1 MLPVKSFYARS
12 LLSLSLATVSVASAA
27 TSYVIF
33 SQGRVLSGGGRS
45 NANSQSVAGEPNG
58 KRQAAAMAIENLGP
72 NDDWERILAGVPT
85 AALGEC
91 FNSLS
96 DRFWRENAMAPKIIE
111 KAFER
116 IAAEKGAA
124 VSASDAL
131 SLIRSLPIA
140 GQEDQVLL
148 RVAFGGF
155 FKHSRPNGT
164 ELSILLRET
173 SRPQALSVLAA
184 YISSLEIKKADEAR
198 GIAQELFQSAGLAL
212 DETLKGQ
219 IDSVV
224 VQCFGERGNIT
235 PVLTALNAIK
245 DSRERSKALSQIGIY
260 LRAIR
265 PESLDALIISLAETN
280 IEDAVRLSF
289 ACGVEH
295 GNTWK
300 LLNRL
305 PEQARLSFQR
315 RYCAALSE
323 KNPLEAMDF
332 ANVVAATELPSDA
345 ASVLCVSLLAAGGG
359 TVTHWL
365 STLSP
370 ENSAHVLDQA
380 LAPLNVRTPLPDVK
394 SALAWLSARAAFPGT
409 LPDRAAD
416 LFTQLSKSMDRGALL
431 ELASKLP
438 SKERDK
444 AIEKVFFGNM
454 SIVTELADD
463 PNAALGLIETL
474 PETIRSK
481 VRLNA
486 LCSYGCRDP
495 ESALRIATETGGDP
509 DKQKVINYLLGRP
522 DSDVS
527 LSVKKD
533 LLIQHL
539 STLSTDGDALYNGLA
554 YFMSQYGEIDPL
566 GGVNTCKSLPA
577 GPIQNAAMQSL
588 ARSWSRT
595 DPVPASEWIASL
607 PAGTARDLAVRELV
621 ANALNDPEG
630 ALLNARQIANPQLRM
645 DAAWE
650 VIKAWPPG
658 NSEWIYKLTENAG
671 FTASEVAELRNLKG
685 YSVSEGR

>member
-1 MLPVKSFYARS
+1 MLSVKSFYARS

-27 TSYVIF
+27 TSYLIF
-33 SQGRVLSGGGRS
+33 SQSRVLSYGGWS
-45 NANSQSVAGEPNG
+45 NANSQSAAEEPNG
-58 KRQAAAMAIENLGP
+58 NRQAAAMAIENLGP

-85 AALGEC
+85 ASLGEC

-96 DRFWRENAMAPKIIE
+96 DRFWRENIIAPKIIE

-131 SLIRSLPIA
+131 SLIRSVPIA

-155 FKHSRPNGT
+155 FKHSRPNRT
-164 ELSILLRET
+164 ELSILFRET
-173 SRPQALSVLAA
+173 PRPQALSVLAA
-184 YISSLEIKKADEAR
+184 YISSLEIKQADEAR
-198 GIAQELFQSAGLAL
+198 SIAQELFQSAGLAL

-224 VQCFGERGNIT
+224 VQCFGERGDIT
-235 PVLTALNAIK
+235 PVLTALNGIK
-245 DSRERSKALSQIGIY
+245 DSLERSKTLSQIGIY

-265 PESLDALIISLAETN
+265 PKSLDLLILSLAETN
-280 IEDAVRLSF
+280 VEDAVRLSF

-295 GNTWK
+295 ANTWK

-305 PEQARLSFQR
+305 PEEARLSFQR

-323 KNPLEAMDF
+323 KNPLEATDF
-332 ANVVAATELPSDA
+332 ANVVAATELPGDA
-345 ASVLCVSLLAAGGG
+345 ASVLCVSLLAASDG
-359 TVTHWL
+359 TVIRWL

-370 ENSAHVLDQA
+370 GDSAHVLDEA

-394 SALAWLSARAAFPGT
+394 SAQAWLSARAAFPGT

-416 LFTQLSKSMDRGALL
+416 LFAQLSKSMDRGALL

-438 SKERDK
+438 PKERDK
-444 AIEKVFFGNM
+444 AIEKVFAGNM

-463 PNAALGLIETL
+463 PSAALGLIETL

-486 LCSYGCRDP
+486 LYRYGCRDP

-509 DKQKVINYLLGRP
+509 DKQKVIDYLLGRP

-539 STLSTDGDALYNGLA
+539 STLSTDGGALNGLA
-554 YFMSQYGEIDPL
+554 YFMSEYGDIDPL
-566 GGVNTCKSLPA
+566 GGVNTCKTLPA

-645 DAAWE
+645 DAARE
-650 VIKAWPPG
+650 VVKAWPPS